1 MRSLRA
7 RYAVLHSSEVR
18 CRGSPGHTWLPSG
31 GTSLPPVQIWWGWI
45 FTCKGNGLPLILFEC
60 VMRSGVERPPP
71 TRRPRQLSGQEKSF
85 PPWVGSISWADMAAG
100 DFYCRGAQAK
110 EGVKDSQERGSS
122 HQRRDQRAYL
132 PPDRRRWFPAWSVR
146 HSRRPAHR
154 RRAEPRP
161 RGDSSQRGASGLQGH
176 GLSQVQV

>member
-1 MRSLRA
+1 MPSPEA
-7 RYAVLHSSEVR
+7 R
-18 CRGSPGHTWLPSG
+18 CRRSQGSHGTAKAG
-31 GTSLPPVQIWWGWI
+31 GSSRLSMQIWWDWI
-45 FTCKGNGLPLILFEC
+45 PTCKGDGLPLLLFEC

-85 PPWVGSISWADMAAG
+85 PPWVGSVSWAGMAAG

-154 RRAEPRP
+154 GRAEPRP
-161 RGDSSQRGASGLQGH
+161 RGDCSQCGASRLQGH